1 MGLVTLFLRPPESVL
16 VPVLAQY
23 QFDGD
28 GVTLGL
34 VTFSLRPLES
44 VLVPVLV
51 QYQSGGDGVTLD
63 LVTLSLRPLGSVSVP
78 ASTSPETTRHSTS
91 VTTALSA
98 HDKIV
103 VYGHCTVTLPTR
115 KSVPRSSRQ
124 SGHTKTS

>member
-63 LVTLSLRPLGSVSVP
+63 LVTLSLYAPLDQSRSPPVPLRRRPGIKQVLQRRFP
-78 ASTSPETTRHSTS
+78 
-91 VTTALSA
+91 LMI
-98 HDKIV
+98 K
-103 VYGHCTVTLPTR
+103 L
-115 KSVPRSSRQ
+115 
-124 SGHTKTS
+124 